1 MNISKEHYSSLYD
14 FPLLNWIKCN
24 EGEFQYIN
32 FDLVPRKEDAVNWA
46 KMYDLYLEKFG
57 IGKEFTRYLEKK
69 QELIDL
75 RNAFVQS
82 GDEFIL
88 NEIRMIEAE
97 LIKKDKDFSE
107 SKNTIESSLV
117 TLSKWLKMPLR
128 IKDLTILEYK
138 NYMLDYE
145 RANK

>member
-1 MNISKEHYSSLYD
+1 
-14 FPLLNWIKCN
+14 
-24 EGEFQYIN
+24 
-32 FDLVPRKEDAVNWA
+32 
-46 KMYDLYLEKFG
+46 MYDLYLEKFG

-82 GDEFIL
+82 GDAFIL

-97 LIKKDKDFSE
+97 LTKKDREFSE